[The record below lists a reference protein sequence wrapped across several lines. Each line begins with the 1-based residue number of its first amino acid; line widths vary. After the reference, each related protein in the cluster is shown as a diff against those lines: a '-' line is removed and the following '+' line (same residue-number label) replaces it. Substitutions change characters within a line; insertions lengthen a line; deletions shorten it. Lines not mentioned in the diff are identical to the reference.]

1 MRHLYDGLET
11 RAMKR
16 KPLDPPELADFT
28 GIEGRGTAD
37 DFLGIV
43 GNHHVQLSA
52 MADVKANIIITA
64 SSIVLTLALSHFE
77 DPGYRTTVLLLLPF
91 VTLALLFAVIAVLPK
106 HRAIT
111 WAEGTPRPS
120 RFNLMFFGHFAQLPK
135 ERFLREMARLLKDD
149 RAVYEAMCEDIYGIG
164 HYLDAYKYR
173 YLRWSYLCFLVGFLL
188 AALSSVVRLII

>member
-1 MRHLYDGLET
+1 MAT
-11 RAMKR
+11 KKR
-16 KPLDPPELADFT
+16 STDPAALADFT
-28 GIEGRGTAD
+28 GIEGRSTAD
-37 DFLGIV
+37 DFLGVI

-64 SSIVLTLALSHFE
+64 SSIVLTLALSHYN

-106 HRAIT
+106 HRAIS
-111 WAEGTPRPS
+111 WVEGTTRPS

-135 ERFLREMARLLKDD
+135 ERYLREMAHLLKDD
-149 RAVYEAMCEDIYGIG
+149 RAIYEAMCEDIYGIG

-173 YLRWSYLCFLVGFLL
+173 YLRWSYLCFLAGFLL
-188 AALSSVVRLII
+188 AAISSVLRLFF

>member
-1 MRHLYDGLET
+1 
-11 RAMKR
+11 MKKKPV

-28 GIEGRGTAD
+28 GVEGRSSAD
-37 DFLGIV
+37 DFLGVV

-64 SSIVLTLALSHFE
+64 SSIVLTLALSHYN
-77 DPGYRTTVLLLLPF
+77 DPGYRTTVILLLPF

-106 HRAIT
+106 HRAIV

-120 RFNLMFFGHFAQLPK
+120 RFNLMFFGHFAQLSK
-135 ERFLREMARLLKDD
+135 ERYVREMAKLLKDD
-149 RAVYEAMCEDIYGIG
+149 RAIYEAMCEDIYGIG

-188 AALSSVVRLII
+188 ATISSAARLFL

>member
-1 MRHLYDGLET
+1 MAT
-11 RAMKR
+11 K
-16 KPLDPPELADFT
+16 KKSIDPAALADFT
-28 GIEGRGTAD
+28 GIEGRSTAD
-37 DFLGIV
+37 DFLGVI

-64 SSIVLTLALSHFE
+64 SSIVLTLALSHYN

-106 HRAIT
+106 HRAIS
-111 WAEGTPRPS
+111 WVEGTMRPS

-135 ERFLREMARLLKDD
+135 ERYLREIAHLLKDD
-149 RAVYEAMCEDIYGIG
+149 RAIYEAMCEDIYGIG

-173 YLRWSYLCFLVGFLL
+173 YLRWSYLCFLAGFLL
-188 AALSSVVRLII
+188 AAISSVLRLFF

>member
-1 MRHLYDGLET
+1 
-11 RAMKR
+11 MK
-16 KPLDPPELADFT
+16 KKGPFKQGDPPELADFT
-28 GIEGRGTAD
+28 GVEGRSTAD

-64 SSIVLTLALSHFE
+64 SSIVLTLALSHYN
-77 DPGYRTTVLLLLPF
+77 DPGYRTTVILLLPF

-106 HRAIT
+106 HRAII
-111 WAEGTPRPS
+111 WDEGTPRPS
-120 RFNLMFFGHFAQLPK
+120 RFNLMFFGHFAQLSK
-135 ERFLREMARLLKDD
+135 ERYVREMAKLLKDD

-173 YLRWSYLCFLVGFLL
+173 YLRWSYLCFLAGFLL
-188 AALSSVVRLII
+188 AAASSVLRLF